1 MSSRTGSVRS
11 SHTAR
16 SSINTTDRLEAQ
28 IPGAFPDL
36 RSPSQASLTTQ
47 QVSLQQILYDRRAEY
62 TRSRDVRIK
71 IGSWNVA
78 SNKGTEHDVGAW
90 FVKGKG
96 VDKALAGLGV
106 SEPKRKEEKRK
117 ETVADQESR
126 FDKHAPSVPYGDL
139 GSVPGDEDIDLYVLG
154 LQEIVDITSAA
165 EALKPYTDPSIAN
178 KWKASLEAALPE
190 GYKLVAE
197 QQLLGLYL
205 VIYAAPALFPQIKNV
220 STTSVGTGL
229 MGYMA
234 NKGAVTAR
242 IVLGETTRLVFI
254 NSHLGAGAD
263 KASLE
268 RRIWDV
274 AQINQRTRFAPIVD
288 AMGTSQNQ
296 GEGLGDEEFAF
307 WFGDLNFRIGGMP
320 GNDVRRLLTVH
331 TKDMDND
338 EERPSTSGDSGY
350 ATRKSSDDIED
361 AVPLPPE
368 LDPASLQTTISC
380 LLPHDELHQQ
390 MKNGK
395 AFHDGWEEGPIRFL
409 PTYKYDVGKVG
420 VFDSSEK
427 ARCPSW
433 CDRIIYRTR
442 ASKQRYDQKVR
453 EDADTRRRDEEMK
466 KLGMDMPGTSDVLF
480 DYDPETDG
488 DNGDYDENEDNTEDP
503 EPEQITTKDG
513 FSEELLLETYT
524 NHMRVLSSDHKPLD
538 AVFSLKFDAVVPDLK
553 AAIHSEVARELDRQE
568 NEGRPSIAVVV
579 ERATGSSSPSDDKN
593 ATDSSFDGVDF
604 GDVKF
609 AKSKRRNIT
618 IANTGRVPATFGF
631 ADRPIEEDQD
641 SGPFPSWLSVTF
653 DKEPDARSKADG
665 IDIQQRYTLAP
676 AEVINAE
683 LKLKL
688 KDMSSVRNL
697 NDQAQSLDEVLVLRV
712 ENGRDHFLPL
722 RGHWQPSALA
732 RTVDKLIKIPEG
744 GIRKLQHQSPSA
756 SETVK
761 WSVPREIFRLTEA
774 IEDLTERALAEWE
787 MTKASDDERA
797 PWMDNAG
804 WPFVKTYAQGVGA
817 WQDEHE
823 DELAAL
829 YDALDT
835 DTPFAPAFDPA
846 TPAPDRVEL
855 LATVLFTFLS
865 SLQDGV
871 ITKDLWQHLET
882 SIVAQERSKQ
892 TLDRDDQKMAVLEI
906 MASQPPHNATFLLL
920 LSFLQHLTTQ
930 ITNANAPAPDAPRKS
945 IEMPSSPQAKVR
957 RRTLS
962 KVAGEAVRQLIVRNY
977 SVVFADALVR
987 HDEDKR
993 MKERD
998 RAVRKERMIRV
1009 LDLFLGERE

>member
-11 SHTAR
+11 THTAR
-16 SSINTTDRLEAQ
+16 SSINTADRLEALV
-28 IPGAFPDL
+28 PGAFPDL
-36 RSPSQASLTTQ
+36 RSASQASLTTQ

-62 TRSRDVRIK
+62 TRSRNVRIK
-71 IGSWNVA
+71 VGSWNVA
-78 SNKGTEHDVGAW
+78 SKKGTEQDVAAW
-90 FVKGKG
+90 FVRGKG
-96 VDKALAGLGV
+96 VDKALADLGV
-106 SEPKRKEEKRK
+106 AEPSRKEEKHK
-117 ETVADQESR
+117 ETVADQEAR
-126 FDKHAPSVPYGDL
+126 FDKHAPTVPYGDW
-139 GSVPGDEDIDLYVLG
+139 GSVPGDDDVDLYVLG

-165 EALKPYTDPSIAN
+165 EALKPYTDPTMAN
-178 KWKASLEAALPE
+178 KYKASLEAALPE
-190 GYKLVAE
+190 GYQLVAE
-197 QQLLGLYL
+197 QQLLGLWL
-205 VIYAAPALFPQIKNV
+205 VIYASPALFPQIKNI

-263 KASLE
+263 KAALE

-274 AQINQRTRFAPIVD
+274 AQVTQRTRFAPIVD
-288 AMGTSQNQ
+288 SLGSSQNQ

-307 WFGDLNFRIGGMP
+307 WFGDLNFRIEGMP
-320 GNDVRRLLTVH
+320 GDDVRRLLTVH
-331 TKDMDND
+331 TKDMDR
-338 EERPSTSGDSGY
+338 EGERPSTSDDSGDI
-350 ATRKSSDDIED
+350 TRQSSDGANDS
-361 AVPLPPE
+361 VPLPPE

-390 MKNGK
+390 MKLGK

-427 ARCPSW
+427 HRCPSW
-433 CDRIIYRTR
+433 CDRILYRTR
-442 ASKQRYDQKVR
+442 TGKQRYDQKVK

-466 KLGMDMPGTSDVLF
+466 KLGMDMPGTADVLF
-480 DYDPETDG
+480 DYDPDTDG
-488 DNGDYDENEDNTEDP
+488 DNGDYDEYEDNTEDP
-503 EPEQITTKDG
+503 EPEQVMTKDG
-513 FSEELLLETYT
+513 FQDEILLEYYT

-579 ERATGSSSPSDDKN
+579 DRATGSSSPSNDKN

-641 SGPFPSWLSVTF
+641 AGPFPSWLSVTF
-653 DKEPDARSKADG
+653 DKESDARSKSGPD
-665 IDIQQRYTLAP
+665 DIQQRYTLAP

-688 KDMSSVRNL
+688 KDVSSVRNL
-697 NDQAQSLDEVLVLRV
+697 NNESESLDEVLVLRV

-744 GIRKLQHQSPSA
+744 GIRRLQHQMPSA

-774 IEDLTERALAEWE
+774 IEDLTERALAEWD
-787 MTKASDDERA
+787 MTKSSEDERA

-804 WPFVKTYAQGVGA
+804 WPFVKTSANGA
-817 WQDEHE
+817 AWEEQHE
-823 DELAAL
+823 NELADL

-835 DTPFAPAFDPA
+835 DSPFAPAFDPA
-846 TPAPDRVEL
+846 TPAPQRVEL
-855 LATVLFTFLS
+855 LAAVLMTFLS
-865 SLQDGV
+865 SLEDGV
-871 ITKDLWQHLET
+871 VTKDLWKHLET
-882 SIVAQERSKQ
+882 SIVSQEKSKQ
-892 TLDRDDQKMAVLEI
+892 QLERDDQKMAVLEI

-920 LSFLQHLTTQ
+920 LSFLQNLVAQ
-930 ITNANAPAPDAPRKS
+930 ISTASAPAPDAPRKS
-945 IEMPSSPQAKVR
+945 IEMPSSPQAKVH

-962 KVAGEAVRQLIVRNY
+962 KVAGEAVRQLVVRNY
-977 SVVFADALVR
+977 CVVFADAIFR
-987 HDEDKR
+987 SNEDKR
-993 MKERD
+993 MKEKD
-998 RAVRKERMIRV
+998 KAIRKERMIRV
-1009 LDLFLGERE
+1009 LDLFLGEQE

>member
-11 SHTAR
+11 THTTR

-62 TRSRDVRIK
+62 TRPRNVRIK

-78 SNKGTEHDVGAW
+78 SNKGTEQDVGKW

-96 VDKALAGLGV
+96 VDKAMAGLGV
-106 SEPKRKEEKRK
+106 SEPKRKEEKHK

-126 FDKHAPSVPYGDL
+126 FDKHAPTVPFGDL
-139 GSVPGDEDIDLYVLG
+139 GSVPGDEEVDLYVLG

-165 EALKPYTDPSIAN
+165 EALKPYTDPTMAN
-178 KWKASLEAALPE
+178 KWKASLEEALPT
-190 GYKLVAE
+190 GYKMVAE
-197 QQLLGLYL
+197 QQLLGLWL
-205 VIYAAPALFPQIKNV
+205 VIYASPALFPQVKNV

-242 IVLGETTRLVFI
+242 IVLGETTRLVFV
-254 NSHLGAGAD
+254 NSHLGAGSD

-274 AQINQRTRFAPIVD
+274 AQVTQRTRFAPIVD
-288 AMGTSQNQ
+288 SMGAQTQ

-307 WFGDLNFRIGGMP
+307 WFGDLNFRIEGMP

-331 TKDMDND
+331 TADMDKD
-338 EERPSTSGDSGY
+338 DDRPSTSGDSVHG
-350 ATRKSSDDIED
+350 TGKSSNDVED
-361 AVPLPPE
+361 SVPLPPE

-433 CDRIIYRTR
+433 CDRILYRTR
-442 ASKQRYDQKVR
+442 AGKQQYDRKVR
-453 EDADTRRRDEEMK
+453 EDAETRRRDEEMK

-488 DNGDYDENEDNTEDP
+488 DNGDYDENEDNTHDP
-503 EPEQITTKDG
+503 EPEHITTKDG
-513 FSEELLLETYT
+513 FEEELHLEYYT

-538 AVFSLKFDAVVPDLK
+538 AVFSMKFDAVVPDLK
-553 AAIHSEVARELDRQE
+553 AAVHSEVARELDRQE

-579 ERATGSSSPSDDKN
+579 ERATGSSPSDEKN
-593 ATDSSFDGVDF
+593 ATDSTFDGVDF
-604 GDVKF
+604 GNVKF

-641 SGPFPSWLSVTF
+641 AGPFPSYLSVTF
-653 DKEPDARSKADG
+653 DKEPDARSKSGPD
-665 IDIQQRYTLAP
+665 DVQQRYTLAP

-688 KDMSSVRNL
+688 KDVGSARHL
-697 NDQAQSLDEVLVLRV
+697 NDETQTLDEVLVLRV
-712 ENGRDHFLPL
+712 ENGRDHFLPM
-722 RGHWQPSALA
+722 RGQWQPSALA
-732 RTVDKLIKIPEG
+732 RTVDKLVKIPEG

-774 IEDLTERALAEWE
+774 IEDLTERALAEWD

-797 PWMDNAG
+797 PWKDNAG
-804 WPFVKTYAQGVGA
+804 WPFVKTHAQASAA
-817 WQDEHE
+817 WEDEHE

-835 DTPFAPAFDPA
+835 DTPFAPAFSPT
-846 TPAPDRVEL
+846 TPAPERVSL
-855 LATVLFTFLS
+855 LASVLLTFLS

-871 ITKDLWQHLET
+871 ITPALWKHLDA
-882 SIVAQERSKQ
+882 SLAQQDRSKH
-892 TLDRDDQKMAVLEI
+892 TPDRDDQKMTVLEI
-906 MASQPPHNATFLLL
+906 MAAQPHHNATFLLL
-920 LSFLQHLTTQ
+920 LSFLQNLTTQ
-930 ITNANAPAPDAPRKS
+930 LTAASAPAPDAPRKS
-945 IEMPSSPQAKVR
+945 VDMPSSPQAKVH

-977 SVVFADALVR
+977 CVVFADVLLKAEGEGEGR
-987 HDEDKR
+987 AKE
-993 MKERD
+993 KERG
-998 RAVRKERMIRV
+998 VRKDKMVRV
-1009 LDLFLGERE
+1009 LELFLGERE

>member
-1 MSSRTGSVRS
+1 
-11 SHTAR
+11 
-16 SSINTTDRLEAQ
+16 
-28 IPGAFPDL
+28 
-36 RSPSQASLTTQ
+36 
-47 QVSLQQILYDRRAEY
+47 VSLQQILYDRRAEY
-62 TRSRDVRIK
+62 TRSRNVRIK
-71 IGSWNVA
+71 VGSWNIA
-78 SNKGTEHDVGAW
+78 SKKGTDQDVGAW

-106 SEPKRKEEKRK
+106 PEPNRKEEKHK
-117 ETVADQESR
+117 ENVADQEAR
-126 FDKHAPSVPYGDL
+126 FDKHAPTVPYGDW
-139 GSVPGDEDIDLYVLG
+139 GSVPGDDDVDLYVLG

-165 EALKPYTDPSIAN
+165 EALKPYTDPTQAN
-178 KWKASLEAALPE
+178 KWKASLEAALPD
-190 GYKLVAE
+190 GYQLVAE
-197 QQLLGLYL
+197 QQLLGLWL
-205 VIYAAPALFPQIKNV
+205 VIYASPALFPQVKNV

-263 KASLE
+263 KAALE

-274 AQINQRTRFAPIVD
+274 AQITTRTRFAPIVD
-288 AMGTSQNQ
+288 SLGSSQSS

-307 WFGDLNFRIGGMP
+307 WFGDLNFRIEGMP
-320 GNDVRRLLTVH
+320 GDDVRRLLTVH

-338 EERPSTSGDSGY
+338 EERPSTSGDSDP
-350 ATRKSSDDIED
+350 ATRKPLDNVED
-361 AVPLPPE
+361 SVPLPPE

-390 MKNGK
+390 MKSGK

-427 ARCPSW
+427 QRCPSW
-433 CDRIIYRTR
+433 CDRILYRTR

-453 EDADTRRRDEEMK
+453 DDAATRKRDEEMK
-466 KLGMDMPGTSDVLF
+466 KLGMDMPGTNDVLF
-480 DYDPETDG
+480 DYDPDTDG
-488 DNGDYDENEDNTEDP
+488 DNGDYDEYEDNTEDP

-513 FSEELLLETYT
+513 FSEELLLEYYT

-553 AAIHSEVARELDRQE
+553 AAIHAEVARELDRQE

-579 ERATGSSSPSDDKN
+579 ERATGSSSPTSDKDK
-593 ATDSSFDGVDF
+593 TDSGFDGVDF

-641 SGPFPSWLSVTF
+641 SGPFPPWLSVTF
-653 DKEPDARSKADG
+653 DKEPDARSKAGPD
-665 IDIQQRYTLAP
+665 DIQHRYTLAP

-683 LKLKL
+683 LRLKL
-688 KDMSSVRNL
+688 KDVGSVRNL
-697 NDQAQSLDEVLVLRV
+697 NNETTTLDEVLVLRV

-744 GIRKLQHQSPSA
+744 GIRKLQHQMPDRSD
-756 SETVK
+756 TVK

-774 IEDLTERALAEWE
+774 IEDLTERALAEWD
-787 MTKASDDERA
+787 MTKTSEKERA

-804 WPFVKTYAQGVGA
+804 WPFIETHKSDH
-817 WQDEHE
+817 WEEEHE
-823 DELAAL
+823 DEMAEL

-835 DTPFAPAFDPA
+835 DSPFAPAFDPA
-846 TPAPDRVEL
+846 TTGPERVEL
-855 LATVLFTFLS
+855 LARVLLTFLL
-865 SLQDGV
+865 SLTDGV
-871 ITKDLWQHLET
+871 ITAELWKHLET
-882 SIVAQERSKQ
+882 SIASREKSKQ
-892 TLDRDDQKMAVLEI
+892 QFDRDDEKMAVLEI
-906 MASQPPHNATFLLL
+906 MAAQPPHNATFLLL
-920 LSFLQHLTTQ
+920 LSFLQNLITQ
-930 ITNANAPAPDAPRKS
+930 ITTANSAPADAARKS
-945 IEMPSSPQAKVR
+945 VDLPSSPQTKVH

-977 SVVFADALVR
+977 CVVFADAILR
-987 HDEDKR
+987 PAEDKR

-998 RAVRKERMIRV
+998 KATRKERMVRV
-1009 LDLFLGERE
+1009 LELFLGERE

>member
-11 SHTAR
+11 THTAR
-16 SSINTTDRLEAQ
+16 SSINTADRLEALV
-28 IPGAFPDL
+28 PGAFPDL
-36 RSPSQASLTTQ
+36 RSASQASLTTQ

-62 TRSRDVRIK
+62 TRSRNVRIK
-71 IGSWNVA
+71 VGSWNVA
-78 SNKGTEHDVGAW
+78 SKKGTEQDVAAW
-90 FVKGKG
+90 FVRGKG
-96 VDKALAGLGV
+96 VDKALADLGV
-106 SEPKRKEEKRK
+106 AEPSRKEEKHK
-117 ETVADQESR
+117 ETVADQEAR
-126 FDKHAPSVPYGDL
+126 FDKHAPTVPYGDW
-139 GSVPGDEDIDLYVLG
+139 GSVPGDDDVDLYVLG

-165 EALKPYTDPSIAN
+165 EALKPYTDPTMAN
-178 KWKASLEAALPE
+178 KYKASLEAALPE
-190 GYKLVAE
+190 GYQLVAE
-197 QQLLGLYL
+197 QQLLGLWL
-205 VIYAAPALFPQIKNV
+205 VIYASPALFPQIKNI

-263 KASLE
+263 KAALE

-274 AQINQRTRFAPIVD
+274 AQVTQRTRFAPIVD
-288 AMGTSQNQ
+288 SLGSSQNQ

-307 WFGDLNFRIGGMP
+307 WFGDLNFRIEGMP
-320 GNDVRRLLTVH
+320 GDDVRRLLTVH
-331 TKDMDND
+331 TKDMDR
-338 EERPSTSGDSGY
+338 EGERPSTSDDSGDI
-350 ATRKSSDDIED
+350 TRQSSDGANDS
-361 AVPLPPE
+361 VPLPPE

-390 MKNGK
+390 MKLGK

-427 ARCPSW
+427 HRCPSW
-433 CDRIIYRTR
+433 CDRILYRTR
-442 ASKQRYDQKVR
+442 TGKQRYDQKVK

-466 KLGMDMPGTSDVLF
+466 KLGMDMPGTADVLF
-480 DYDPETDG
+480 DYDPDTDG
-488 DNGDYDENEDNTEDP
+488 DNGDYDEYEDNTEDP
-503 EPEQITTKDG
+503 EPEQVMTKDG
-513 FSEELLLETYT
+513 FQDEILLEYYT

-579 ERATGSSSPSDDKN
+579 DRATGSSSPSNDKN

-641 SGPFPSWLSVTF
+641 AGPFPSWLSVTF
-653 DKEPDARSKADG
+653 DKESDARSKSGPD
-665 IDIQQRYTLAP
+665 DIQQRYTLAP

-688 KDMSSVRNL
+688 KDVSSVRNL
-697 NDQAQSLDEVLVLRV
+697 NNESESLDEVLVLRV

-744 GIRKLQHQSPSA
+744 GIRRLQHQMPSA
-756 SETVK
+756 SET
-761 WSVPREIFRLTEA
+761 
-774 IEDLTERALAEWE
+774 
-787 MTKASDDERA
+787 
-797 PWMDNAG
+797 
-804 WPFVKTYAQGVGA
+804 KT
-817 WQDEHE
+817 
-823 DELAAL
+823 
-829 YDALDT
+829 
-835 DTPFAPAFDPA
+835 
-846 TPAPDRVEL
+846 
-855 LATVLFTFLS
+855 
-865 SLQDGV
+865 
-871 ITKDLWQHLET
+871 
-882 SIVAQERSKQ
+882 
-892 TLDRDDQKMAVLEI
+892 
-906 MASQPPHNATFLLL
+906 
-920 LSFLQHLTTQ
+920 
-930 ITNANAPAPDAPRKS
+930 
-945 IEMPSSPQAKVR
+945 
-957 RRTLS
+957 
-962 KVAGEAVRQLIVRNY
+962 
-977 SVVFADALVR
+977 
-987 HDEDKR
+987 
-993 MKERD
+993 
-998 RAVRKERMIRV
+998 
-1009 LDLFLGERE
+1009 

>member
-1 MSSRTGSVRS
+1 MRS
-11 SHTAR
+11 TNTAR
-16 SSINTTDRLEAQ
+16 SSINTTDRLEAL

-62 TRSRDVRIK
+62 TRSRNVRIK

-78 SNKGTEHDVGAW
+78 SKKGTDQDVGAW

-96 VDKALAGLGV
+96 VDKPSAGLGV
-106 SEPKRKEEKRK
+106 SEPSRKEEKHK
-117 ETVADQESR
+117 EAVADQEAR
-126 FDKHAPSVPYGDL
+126 FDKHASSIPYGDWD
-139 GSVPGDEDIDLYVLG
+139 SVPGDGEIDLYVLG
-154 LQEIVDITSAA
+154 LQEIIDITSAA
-165 EALKPYTDPSIAN
+165 EALKPYTDPTMAN
-178 KWKASLEAALPE
+178 KWKTSLEAVLPE

-197 QQLLGLYL
+197 QQLLGLWL
-205 VIYAAPALFPQIKNV
+205 VIYASPALFPQIKNV

-263 KASLE
+263 KAALE

-274 AQINQRTRFAPIVD
+274 AQITQRTRFAPIVD
-288 AMGTSQNQ
+288 SLGSSQSQ

-307 WFGDLNFRIGGMP
+307 WFGDLNFRIEGMP
-320 GNDVRRLLTVH
+320 GDDVRRLLTVH
-331 TKDMDND
+331 TKDMDKD
-338 EERPSTSGDSGY
+338 EGCPSTSDDSGY
-350 ATRKSSDDIED
+350 ATRQSSDDTED
-361 AVPLPPE
+361 SVPLPPE
-368 LDPASLQTTISC
+368 LDPTSLQTTISC
-380 LLPHDELHQQ
+380 LLPHDELHKQ
-390 MKNGK
+390 MKSGK
-395 AFHDGWEEGPIRFL
+395 AFNDGWEEGPIRFL

-427 ARCPSW
+427 HRCPSW
-433 CDRIIYRTR
+433 CDRILYRTR
-442 ASKQRYDQKVR
+442 AGKMRHDQKVR
-453 EDADTRRRDEEMK
+453 EDADARKRDEEMK

-480 DYDPETDG
+480 DYDPDTDG
-488 DNGDYDENEDNTEDP
+488 DNGDYDEYEDNTEDP
-503 EPEQITTKDG
+503 EPEQIVTKDG
-513 FSEELLLETYT
+513 FSDELLLEYYT

-579 ERATGSSSPSDDKN
+579 ERATGSSSLSEEKN

-631 ADRPIEEDQD
+631 ADRPIEDDQD
-641 SGPFPSWLSVTF
+641 SGPLPSWLSITF
-653 DKEPDARSKADG
+653 DREPDTRSRPGPD
-665 IDIQQRYTLAP
+665 DVQQRYTLAP

-688 KDMSSVRNL
+688 KDVSSVRGL
-697 NDQAQSLDEVLVLRV
+697 NNESQGLDEVLVLRV
-712 ENGRDHFLPL
+712 ESGRDHFLPV

-756 SETVK
+756 NDTVK
-761 WSVPREIFRLTEA
+761 WSVPREIFRLTEV
-774 IEDLTERALAEWE
+774 IEDLTERALAEWD
-787 MTKASDDERA
+787 MTKSSEDKRA

-804 WPFVKTYAQGVGA
+804 WPFVKTHSSDA
-817 WQDEHE
+817 WEEGHE
-823 DELAAL
+823 DELADL

-835 DTPFAPAFDPA
+835 DTPLVSAFDST
-846 TPAPDRVEL
+846 TPAPERVEL
-855 LATVLFTFLS
+855 LATVLLTFLS
-865 SLQDGV
+865 SLEDGIV
-871 ITKDLWQHLET
+871 TASLWKQIEAKIA
-882 SIVAQERSKQ
+882 SQEKSRQ
-892 TLDRDDQKMAVLEI
+892 QLDRDDQKMSILEI
-906 MASQPPHNATFLLL
+906 MAAQPPHNATFLLL
-920 LSFLQHLTTQ
+920 LSFLQNLVSQ
-930 ITNANAPAPDAPRKS
+930 ISSANVPAPDTPRKS
-945 IEMPSSPQAKVR
+945 VEMPSSPRANMR

-977 SVVFADALVR
+977 CVVFVDTMFR
-987 HDEDKR
+987 SEEKR
-993 MKERD
+993 EKEKD
-998 RAVRKERMIRV
+998 RAIRKERMVRV
-1009 LDLFLGERE
+1009 LELFLEERE

>member
-1 MSSRTGSVRS
+1 MRS
-11 SHTAR
+11 THTAR
-16 SSINTTDRLEAQ
+16 SSVTTTDRLESQ

-36 RSPSQASLTTQ
+36 RSPSQASLTTH
-47 QVSLQQILYDRRAEY
+47 QVSLQQTLYDRRAEY
-62 TRSRDVRIK
+62 TRSRNVRIK

-78 SNKGTEHDVGAW
+78 SKKGTEHDVGAW

-106 SEPKRKEEKRK
+106 SEPTRKEKKHK

-126 FDKHAPSVPYGDL
+126 FDKHASTVPYGDP
-139 GSVPGDEDIDLYVLG
+139 GSVPGDDEVDLYVLG

-165 EALKPYTDPSIAN
+165 EALKPYTDPTMAN

-190 GYKLVAE
+190 GYQLVAE
-197 QQLLGLYL
+197 QQLLGLWL
-205 VIYAAPALFPQIKNV
+205 VIYASPALFPQVKNI

-263 KASLE
+263 KAALE
-268 RRIWDV
+268 RRVWDV
-274 AQINQRTRFAPIVD
+274 AQVTQRTRFAPIMD
-288 AMGTSQNQ
+288 SMGSSQNQ

-307 WFGDLNFRIGGMP
+307 WFGDLNFRIEGMP
-320 GNDVRRLLTVH
+320 GDDVRRLLTVH
-331 TKDMDND
+331 TRDMDKD
-338 EERPSTSGDSGY
+338 EERPSTSGDRGY
-350 ATRKSSDDIED
+350 PTKQSSHDVEYS
-361 AVPLPPE
+361 VPLPPE

-390 MKNGK
+390 MKSGK

-409 PTYKYDVGKVG
+409 PTYKYDVGRVG

-433 CDRIIYRTR
+433 CDRVLYRTR
-442 ASKQRYDQKVR
+442 AGKQRYDQKVK
-453 EDADTRRRDEEMK
+453 EDANTRKRDEEMK
-466 KLGMDMPGTSDVLF
+466 KLGMDMPGTNDVLF

-488 DNGDYDENEDNTEDP
+488 DNGDYDEYEDNTEDP

-513 FSEELLLETYT
+513 FSDELLLEYYT
-524 NHMRVLSSDHKPLD
+524 SHMRVLSSDHKPLD

-553 AAIHSEVARELDRQE
+553 AAIHTEVARELDRQE

-593 ATDSSFDGVDF
+593 TTDSSFEGVDF

-631 ADRPIEEDQD
+631 ADRPVEEDQD
-641 SGPFPSWLSVTF
+641 AGPFPSWLSVTF
-653 DKEPDARSKADG
+653 DKEPDARSRSGPD
-665 IDIQQRYTLAP
+665 DIQQRYTLAP

-688 KDMSSVRNL
+688 KDVGSVHNL
-697 NDQAQSLDEVLVLRV
+697 NNESQSLDEVLVLRV

-722 RGHWQPSALA
+722 RGRWQPSALA

-787 MTKASDDERA
+787 MTKASEDERA

-804 WPFVKTYAQGVGA
+804 WPFVKTHAQSSGS
-817 WQDEHE
+817 WEDEHE

-835 DTPFAPAFDPA
+835 DSQFTPAFDPA
-846 TPAPDRVEL
+846 TPAPERVEL
-855 LATVLFTFLS
+855 LATVLLTFLS
-865 SLQDGV
+865 SLEDGV
-871 ITKDLWQHLET
+871 ITKDLWKHLET
-882 SIVAQERSKQ
+882 SIAKQERSKPIP
-892 TLDRDDQKMAVLEI
+892 DRDDQKMAVLEI
-906 MASQPPHNATFLLL
+906 MAAQPPHNATFLLL
-920 LSFLQHLTTQ
+920 LSFLQNLTTQ
-930 ITNANAPAPDAPRKS
+930 LTNANAPAPDAPRKS
-945 IEMPSSPQAKVR
+945 VEMPSSPQAKVH

-962 KVAGEAVRQLIVRNY
+962 KVAGEAVRQLVVRNY
-977 SVVFADALVR
+977 CVVFVNAIFKAEEKR
-987 HDEDKR
+987 EKEKDK
-993 MKERD
+993 
-998 RAVRKERMIRV
+998 AVRKERMVKV
-1009 LDLFLGERE
+1009 LDLFLGEKE